1 MSADP
6 SIALR
11 GFGGLD
17 LDRAAA
23 IHASAF
29 AADWDQRWDRQAFA
43 ELLAMPGAF
52 GLMAQPADADQAA
65 GLVLVRVAADEAE
78 IVTLAVL
85 PERRRQGLG
94 FALMRRAE
102 SEARG
107 RGAGRLFLEVA
118 EDNFAARKLY
128 ADLGFATVGKRPA
141 YYARGPLGSAAA
153 IVMAKPITTKP
164 ITTKPVA

>member
-1 MSADP
+1 MSGTLDAE
-6 SIALR
+6 LR
-11 GFGGLD
+11 AFGGLD
-17 LDRAAA
+17 LDRAASIYA
-23 IHASAF
+23 AAF
-29 AADWDQRWDRQAFA
+29 AAEWDQHWDRQAFA

-52 GLMAQPADADQAA
+52 GLMAQPAGADHAA

-94 FALMRRAE
+94 FALMKRAE

-107 RGAGRLFLEVA
+107 RGARRMFLEVA

-141 YYARGPLGSAAA
+141 YYARGALGSAAA
-153 IVMAKPITTKP
+153 IVMAKSLG
-164 ITTKPVA
+164 